1 VQGRGDSGRGLGLTN
16 LAVVSAYVVP
26 PGGKRRCACS
36 SPPYNGFADRAHSVA
51 TIFARNLFDLESAHP
66 IVCRRRPGAHGAR
79 HDLGERS
86 DWEGNAA
93 TAAMLREQAME
104 LHQQA
109 HQARSDAMYLWELPK
124 TGNRASTSTGS

>member
-1 VQGRGDSGRGLGLTN
+1 MSCPLGQAALRVLT
-16 LAVVSAYVVP
+16 
-26 PGGKRRCACS
+26 
-36 SPPYNGFADRAHSVA
+36 PPYNGFEDRAHSVA
-51 TIFARNLFDLESAHP
+51 TIFARNLFDLEPAHP

-86 DWEGNAA
+86 NWEGNAA

-109 HQARSDAMYLWELPK
+109 HQARSDAMYLSELPM